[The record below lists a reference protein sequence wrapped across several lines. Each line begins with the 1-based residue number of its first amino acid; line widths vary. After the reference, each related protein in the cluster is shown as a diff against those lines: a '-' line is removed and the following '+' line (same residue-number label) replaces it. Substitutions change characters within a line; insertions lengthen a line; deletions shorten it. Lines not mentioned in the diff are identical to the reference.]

1 MVNKFFYNLNTNPS
15 NGGIDA
21 QPAQNDQPSQTT
33 SLENSSDPALNHGQI
48 KQANQPEPK
57 KQLAM
62 AILLQEEYGFF
73 GVERLNKCDNTP
85 IVKGV
90 NIKDTVKEALSL
102 VVVLIDR
109 KEPALVLMEK
119 MFANDSQWRK
129 KTLRLGYLILNE
141 YTTRGDETAIFMLSR
156 VCAILKKDEWT
167 LFDGV
172 KVRKFKLN
180 KNYHDLLANGDRDN
194 FIKKLLIQYPG
205 IAQKINELFIIE
217 TPQNLQQS
225 QAPSE
230 TDTEDATLK
239 SDEALQ
245 IRVAREK
252 KRAMFFS
259 ETAQTTSL
267 ENSSDPAL
275 NHEQI
280 EQANATNLTECQP
293 NLAGVRTSS
302 DRVASGY
309 PDGLRHRNIPP
320 SKIERTEH
328 QAEVK
333 CNKTV
338 TATREKRKMI

>member
-21 QPAQNDQPSQTT
+21 QPAQNDQPS
-33 SLENSSDPALNHGQI
+33 
-48 KQANQPEPK
+48 
-57 KQLAM
+57 
-62 AILLQEEYGFF
+62 
-73 GVERLNKCDNTP
+73 
-85 IVKGV
+85 
-90 NIKDTVKEALSL
+90 
-102 VVVLIDR
+102 
-109 KEPALVLMEK
+109 
-119 MFANDSQWRK
+119 
-129 KTLRLGYLILNE
+129 
-141 YTTRGDETAIFMLSR
+141 
-156 VCAILKKDEWT
+156 
-167 LFDGV
+167 
-172 KVRKFKLN
+172 
-180 KNYHDLLANGDRDN
+180 
-194 FIKKLLIQYPG
+194 
-205 IAQKINELFIIE
+205 
-217 TPQNLQQS
+217 
-225 QAPSE
+225 
-230 TDTEDATLK
+230 
-239 SDEALQ
+239 
-245 IRVAREK
+245 
-252 KRAMFFS
+252 
-259 ETAQTTSL
+259 QTTSL